1 MSERG
6 KRRKMSDNSHFFHTQ
21 DSFFQI
27 LYQCC
32 ITNRT
37 AAPSDC
43 SRGRQ
48 NTHLRLIS
56 SSLAT
61 GGLIRLNKLMGR
73 RMAHVLQP
81 PQLLLP

>member
-6 KRRKMSDNSHFFHTQ
+6 KRRKMSDNSLFSHTGLL
-21 DSFFQI
+21 FQI